1 METSIFIAEIIG
13 LAWVIVG
20 LGMLFHIKHMLKITK
35 EFWKHDTCMYL
46 AGVFSLVIGLL
57 MVLSHNVWEGD
68 SWHILLTV
76 VGWSALV
83 KGVILMFSPESLKG
97 LSKKFH
103 TKNGLTVA
111 SIVIIALGVYLLN
124 AVEFVRWI

>member
-1 METSIFIAEIIG
+1 METSVFIAEIIG
-13 LAWVIVG
+13 LAWVICG
-20 LGMLFHIKHMLKITK
+20 LGMLFNIKHMLKITK
-35 EFWKHDTCMYL
+35 DFWKHDTCMYL

-57 MVLSHNVWEGD
+57 IVTSHNVWEGEP
-68 SWHILLTV
+68 WQIILSV

-111 SIVIIALGVYLLN
+111 GVVITALGVYLLN
-124 AVEFVRWI
+124 EVGFVSLF